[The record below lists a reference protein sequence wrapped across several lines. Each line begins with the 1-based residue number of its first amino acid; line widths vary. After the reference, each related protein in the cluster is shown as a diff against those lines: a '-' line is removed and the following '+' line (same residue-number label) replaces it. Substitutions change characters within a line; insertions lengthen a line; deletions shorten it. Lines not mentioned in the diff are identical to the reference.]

1 MRPVSVFLRIDCCKK
16 QKLKLGFWQVP
27 SIKFCVFHNVLF
39 SFKLDLF
46 EVFFSDWYNGLS
58 KILLPSGTMKYTHA
72 IVVRIPDTVQFSEK
86 EKSTVNVALA
96 KKQLEDLSESLRKV
110 RAF

>member
-1 MRPVSVFLRIDCCKK
+1 
-16 QKLKLGFWQVP
+16 
-27 SIKFCVFHNVLF
+27 
-39 SFKLDLF
+39 
-46 EVFFSDWYNGLS
+46 
-58 KILLPSGTMKYTHA
+58 MKYTHA